1 MYRYRCVLFRYHTL
15 LKFALPLCSYQIR
28 ESMNET
34 RWDNID
40 LWWWRMTIAAGGT
53 QEAGEDP
60 DHPECWCWSG
70 DILGATVTL
79 YYHYYLHPAWYM
91 MIVDTADTLPWL
103 LSYNWLLLHSGMLK
117 QSEEGRTQNRSGVS
131 RRRPCLWLVHICST
145 RVAIS
150 DIQEWQC
157 SSELVQ

>member
-70 DILGATVTL
+70 DILGAPWHCIIISI
-79 YYHYYLHPAWYM
+79 Y
-91 MIVDTADTLPWL
+91 TLPDIWWL
-103 LSYNWLLLHSGMLK
+103 WTWTHCRDSFHTTDYYI
-117 QSEEGRTQNRSGVS
+117 R
-131 RRRPCLWLVHICST
+131 ICSNNLQKGEHRIDLEFPDADPACDLST
-145 RVAIS
+145 FVPL
-150 DIQEWQC
+150 
-157 SSELVQ
+157 ELQ